1 MMIDILK
8 AFVFTVQKFKRQ
20 HVRLILIIFVVLS
33 IKLLKPIRFEILMYD
48 VYEI

>member
-20 HVRLILIIFVVLS
+20 HVRLILIRFVVQ
-33 IKLLKPIRFEILMYD
+33 LLKPIRFEILMYA